1 MYGFALAAMTKPH
14 SLGASNNTSSSL
26 TVLETGSLRSRYGRV
41 GSSGSRQGNC
51 PLLPLA
57 PRILLSVFGV
67 PSVFGV
73 SWLVEASP
81 QRLPSSSRVP
91 VCTSVSTCPPFL
103 LDWGPPYSSMTSP

>member
-81 QRLPSSSRVP
+81 HSAFI
-91 VCTSVSTCPPFL
+91 CT
-103 LDWGPPYSSMTSP
+103 